1 MRLDKFILDANIFIT
16 PYRSYYPFD
25 LARGF
30 WEQME
35 KCLKREDVI
44 LLDVVSSEIKRLED
58 DLSRWL
64 GGIENNE
71 LTSVKTPEIIQR
83 YAEVLT
89 YLQEAKVYKEAAF
102 RSWASNDVAD
112 GWIVAAAMTMDAT
125 IITTEAKSGPIDV
138 RNPSKNAK
146 IPDVAEYFGIRCEN
160 LFYFMRQMNFKL

>member
-64 GGIENNE
+64 GGIDNNE
-71 LTSVKTPEIIQR
+71 LTSVKTPEIIQK

-89 YLQEAKVYKEAAF
+89 YLQ
-102 RSWASNDVAD
+102 
-112 GWIVAAAMTMDAT
+112 
-125 IITTEAKSGPIDV
+125 
-138 RNPSKNAK
+138 
-146 IPDVAEYFGIRCEN
+146 
-160 LFYFMRQMNFKL
+160 